1 MGPFVFQPTGQDFL
15 RILPELALLLTA
27 LLVLLVDLGIGQARH
42 KGWLAAVGL
51 VGVVAALVAAALLF
65 MMGDHLP
72 AFDNMV
78 YSDKTALL
86 ADIVILFSAGA
97 GLLFSPGYIERQG
110 ITQEGEY
117 YALLLL
123 AAMGMMFMAS
133 AASLLVIFAGLEV
146 LSLALYILAAFIVAR
161 ARSQEAGMKYFIL
174 SSFASGFLLYGMAL
188 TYGATGATGLQAIQ
202 TFIYGHSS
210 FSVSSGFGPLLVAAL
225 GLLAVGFCF
234 KVAAIPFQAWT
245 PDVYVGAPTSV
256 TAFMSVGTKVAAF
269 VAMARVFAVAL
280 HPAQP
285 DWTPILWAIAVLTM
299 IGGNVLAVTQRDVK
313 RMLAYSSIAN
323 AGYILVAIVT
333 GTQTAFAAML
343 VYLTGYAVMNIGAF
357 GIVLALEKD
366 DGMGTSLPDFAGL
379 ARRRRGLAAAMAVFL
394 FSLAG
399 IPPLVG
405 FAAKYYV
412 FYAAILGG
420 HLELAIIGVISS
432 LIGMYYYLRVIW
444 FMYFVEPQPTGA
456 GVTVATSESP
466 PPAPQPV
473 PAVTRQQATSST
485 VAVAESPASAPAIV
499 TATAPATPS
508 QGNRLAI
515 TPDASSSR
523 QPRVITPGAWLAL
536 AISLVLTVALGILPE
551 SIFNLATQAA
561 STLFH

>member
-15 RILPELALLLTA
+15 RILPELAVLLTA
-27 LLVLLVDLGIGQARH
+27 LLVLLVDLGIGGEARH

-65 MMGDHLP
+65 VMGDHLP

-110 ITQEGEY
+110 ITQQGEY
-117 YALLLL
+117 YSLLLL

-146 LSLALYILAAFIVAR
+146 LSLALYVLSAFIVAR
-161 ARSQEAGMKYFIL
+161 GRSQEAGMKYFIL

-202 TFIYGHSS
+202 TFVSRHSS
-210 FSVSSGFGPLLVAAL
+210 FSTSSGFGPLLVAAL

-269 VAMARVFAVAL
+269 VAMARVFVIAL

-299 IGGNVLAVTQRDVK
+299 IGGNVLAVSQRDVK
-313 RMLAYSSIAN
+313 RMLAYSSISN

-333 GTQTAFAAML
+333 GTQTAVAAML
-343 VYLTGYAVMNIGAF
+343 VYLIGYSVMNIGAF

-366 DGMGTSLPDFAGL
+366 DGMGTGLPDFAGL

-405 FAAKYYV
+405 FAAKYYI
-412 FYAAILGG
+412 FYAAIVGG

-432 LIGMYYYLRVIW
+432 LIGMFYYLRVIW
-444 FMYFVEPQPTGA
+444 FMYFVEPQPVGA
-456 GVTVATSESP
+456 GVTVAASESP
-466 PPAPQPV
+466 PPAPLPA
-473 PAVTRQQATSST
+473 PAVARQATSS
-485 VAVAESPASAPAIV
+485 VAVAESPAEAPAV
-499 TATAPATPS
+499 TAS
-508 QGNRLAI
+508 V
-515 TPDASSSR
+515 PDASSR
-523 QPRVITPGAWLAL
+523 LPRVITPGTWLAL
-536 AISLVLTVALGILPE
+536 GISLVLTVALGILPE
-551 SIFNLATQAA
+551 SIFDLATQAA

>member
-1 MGPFVFQPTGQDFL
+1 
-15 RILPELALLLTA
+15 
-27 LLVLLVDLGIGQARH
+27 
-42 KGWLAAVGL
+42 
-51 VGVVAALVAAALLF
+51 
-65 MMGDHLP
+65 
-72 AFDNMV
+72 MV
-78 YSDKTALL
+78 YSDRTALL

-97 GLLFSPGYIERQG
+97 GLLLSPGYIERQG
-110 ITQEGEY
+110 ITQDGEY
-117 YALLLL
+117 YALLLV

-133 AASLLVIFAGLEV
+133 AASLMVIFAGLEV
-146 LSLALYILAAFIVAR
+146 LSLALYILSAFIVAR
-161 ARSQEAGMKYFIL
+161 GRSQEAGMKYFIL

-188 TYGATGATGLQAIQ
+188 TYGATGATGLQAIH
-202 TFIYGHSS
+202 TFMSGHSS
-210 FSVSSGFGPLLVAAL
+210 FSASSGFGPLLVAAL

-269 VAMARVFAVAL
+269 VAMARVFTVAL

-333 GTQTAFAAML
+333 GTQTAFEAML
-343 VYLTGYAVMNIGAF
+343 VYLIGYAVMNIGAF

-366 DGMGTSLPDFAGL
+366 DGMGTGLPDFAGL

-420 HLELAIIGVISS
+420 HLELAVIGVISS
-432 LIGMYYYLRVIW
+432 LIGMFYYLRVIW
-444 FMYFVEPQPTGA
+444 FMYFVEPQPAGP
-456 GVTVATSESP
+456 GVTVAASESP
-466 PPAPQPV
+466 PQPAPLPV
-473 PAVTRQQATSST
+473 QAVTRQATSSG
-485 VAVAESPASAPAIV
+485 VAVVESPAQAPTIIAGV
-499 TATAPATPS
+499 PATPS
-508 QGNRLAI
+508 RGNRQSIA
-515 TPDASSSR
+515 PAASGL
-523 QPRVITPGAWLAL
+523 PRVVTPGTWLAL

-551 SIFNLATQAA
+551 TIFNLASQAA